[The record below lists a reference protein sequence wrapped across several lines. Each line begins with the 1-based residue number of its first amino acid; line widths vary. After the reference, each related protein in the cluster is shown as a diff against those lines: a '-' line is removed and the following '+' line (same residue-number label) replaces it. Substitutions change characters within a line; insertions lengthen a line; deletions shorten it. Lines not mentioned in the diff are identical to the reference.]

1 MKAQE
6 IIKQEKFKSN
16 TFYLSAQYL
25 GFTFHPGEGGK
36 YPLKIDEK
44 AYWVFEVGGAIN
56 LDYYFKEKIF
66 IRGSVAHY
74 LDCAYVPAGYF
85 HLGLRGTIFEKAK
98 HQINGGLGPTL
109 LYREDWYQFSEYKGD
124 SFYGDRVNCKWQYRF
139 IFYGGEFEYLYQLT
153 DKIQLQFSRIPGIPI
168 IVTSKFGLRMKL

>member
-1 MKAQE
+1 LKAQE

-85 HLGLRGTIFEKAK
+85 HLGLRGTIFEKGK